1 MESKQV
7 GALLPML
14 SEMVQE
20 LQYIYRDSI
29 PRDTRDRQVSLRLVL
44 FHLGESYQL
53 LTKLSEEEASTRTGL

>member
-7 GALLPML
+7 GDLLPTL

-20 LQYIYRDSI
+20 LQCIYRDSTLK
-29 PRDTRDRQVSLRLVL
+29 DTRDRQVSLRLVL

-53 LTKLSEEEASTRTGL
+53 LTKLSEEEASTRTEQ

>member
-20 LQYIYRDSI
+20 LQCIYRDSTLK
-29 PRDTRDRQVSLRLVL
+29 DTRDRQVSLRLVL
-44 FHLGESYQL
+44 FHLGESYKL
-53 LTKLSEEEASTRTGL
+53 LTKLSEEEGSTRTEL